1 MFLVSPAIRG
11 RSSQTTGSKR
21 SCSRQARLCGKIQ
34 KAPRGEDD
42 FSTTP
47 AGLDLA
53 WTKRTRVTFACG
65 LVNSGYE
72 ETVQSDVDL
81 FINSLNIIPEKI

>member
-1 MFLVSPAIRG
+1 MF
-11 RSSQTTGSKR
+11 SS
-21 SCSRQARLCGKIQ
+21 GKVVW
-34 KAPRGEDD
+34 KNTEALRGEDD

-72 ETVQSDVDL
+72 IFLYLILYETFILLLYHKHNIEDVWL
-81 FINSLNIIPEKI
+81 K

>member
-1 MFLVSPAIRG
+1 
-11 RSSQTTGSKR
+11 
-21 SCSRQARLCGKIQ
+21 QARLCGKIQ

-53 WTKRTRVTFACG
+53 WTNRTRVTFACG
-65 LVNSGYE
+65 LVNSGYGIMIYFF
-72 ETVQSDVDL
+72 L
-81 FINSLNIIPEKI
+81 IIFTF